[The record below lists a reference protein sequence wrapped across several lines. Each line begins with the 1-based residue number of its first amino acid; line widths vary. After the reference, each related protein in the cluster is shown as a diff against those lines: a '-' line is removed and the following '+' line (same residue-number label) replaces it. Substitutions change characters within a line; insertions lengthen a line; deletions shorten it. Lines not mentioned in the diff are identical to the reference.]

1 MSIIRVATTWFD
13 GCSGCHMSFLDID
26 ERLVEIAGRI
36 ELVYSPIVDN
46 KEFPDNVD
54 VTLVEGAISNEHDEH
69 LLSII
74 RPRTK
79 LLISFG
85 DCAITANVPS
95 MRNRFPVAKVLER
108 GYIENADL
116 NQSIPKSGIPP
127 LLKKARP
134 VHEYAQV
141 DFFLPGCP
149 PSADTIYYAI
159 TELLDGRVPDI
170 AGRTRFGA

>member
-1 MSIIRVATTWFD
+1 MSIIKVATTWFD

-26 ERLVEIAGRI
+26 ERLAELASKI
-36 ELVYSPIVDN
+36 ELVYSPIVDC

-69 LLSII
+69 LLNII
-74 RPRTK
+74 RSRTK
-79 LLISFG
+79 ILISFG

-95 MRNRFPVAKVLER
+95 MRNRFEVGQVLEK

-116 NQSIPKSGIPP
+116 NQSIPKTGIPA
-127 LLKKARP
+127 LLTKARP
-134 VHEYAQV
+134 VHEFANV

-159 TELLDGRVPDI
+159 SELLDGRVPEI
-170 AGRTRFGA
+170 AGKTRFGA